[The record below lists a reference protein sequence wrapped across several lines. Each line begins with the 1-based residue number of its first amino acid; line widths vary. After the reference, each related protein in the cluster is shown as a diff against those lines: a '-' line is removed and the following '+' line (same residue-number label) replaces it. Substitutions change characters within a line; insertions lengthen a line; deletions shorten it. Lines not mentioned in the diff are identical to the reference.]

1 MFEDEDTLLSEGSF
15 DPSEVVATFIEA
27 WAAKDFDTAYNQ
39 LAAHSPLRQGFSQIE
54 WVKRRED
61 WAKQARPANVQFD
74 IADDEDF
81 GLGIDA
87 EDDAD
92 EDDADED
99 DALDDEEEKGENEPD
114 VVEVF
119 WSLEIAD
126 TPLGKTLEEL
136 PNATIVYPETGR
148 HWFWTKYTVI
158 EDEEDYRILDI
169 DDEGTAAQQL
179 PLEELQQRID
189 AQLKEIESMMQDL
202 GVDPD
207 VPVDVDA
214 LGDEEAAA
222 MALGIGDPSELLQHL
237 TWLTQ
242 RGMHY
247 SDAVIAKSPADM
259 ELYDRAAA
267 QAALLQDWE
276 HSAAYVSLIAERF
289 PEQRGET
296 LSNLAIIVSNLVT
309 TYDEQGMTERAEHF
323 ATLIEKLLR
332 ESIATDDNFTA
343 YILLANF
350 LVDEG
355 KRLSEAETLL
365 KKAQSLAKEPIAQAQ
380 VQGAQG
386 NLAETRGDGKAALVH
401 YQKAAQLH
409 PGLPNVWVNIGDLQ
423 SKMGLLKEAEQSY
436 QQAISINPD
445 ESYPY
450 VELASLYTAG
460 NQFDKAHAILDQGM
474 ERSDSADLFAAHAL
488 TYIYQNDLNSADDY
502 LSEAEEIDSDH
513 EMVQNVRRL
522 YESRKAAQKRSGKAN
537 KPNRP
542 NNPKKKR

>member
-1 MFEDEDTLLSEGSF
+1 MFEDDDTLLNEGSF

-39 LAAHSPLRQGFSQIE
+39 LATNSPLRQGLSQAE

-81 GLGIDA
+81 GLGIGAEEDA
-87 EDDAD
+87 DEEDALDDD
-92 EDDADED
+92 EDDA
-99 DALDDEEEKGENEPD
+99 NQSD

-119 WSLEIAD
+119 WSLEMVD
-126 TPLGKTLEEL
+126 TALGKTLEEL

-148 HWFWTKYTVI
+148 HWFWTKYTVV

-179 PLEELQQRID
+179 PLEELQQRVD

-202 GVDPD
+202 GVDPN

-214 LGDEEAAA
+214 LDDEEAAA
-222 MALGIGDPSELLQHL
+222 MALGIGDPTELLQHL

-247 SDAVIAKSPADM
+247 SDALIAKSPADM
-259 ELYDRAAA
+259 DIYDRAAA

-276 HSAAYVSLIAERF
+276 RSAAYVSLIAERF

-309 TYDEQGMTERAEHF
+309 TYDEQGMTERAEQF
-323 ATLIEKLLR
+323 ANLIEKLLR
-332 ESIATDDNFTA
+332 ESIETDDNFTA
-343 YILLANF
+343 HILLANF

-365 KKAQSLAKEPIAQAQ
+365 KKAQSLAKEPTEQAQ

-386 NLAETRGDGKAALVH
+386 NLAEARGDGKSALAH

-460 NQFDKAHAILDQGM
+460 NQFEKAHDILDQGM
-474 ERSDSADLFAAHAL
+474 QHSDSADLFAAHAL
-488 TYIYQNDLNSADDY
+488 THIYQNDLNSANDY
-502 LSEAEEIDSDH
+502 LTEAEEIDPDH

-522 YESRKAAQKRSGKAN
+522 YESRKSAQKRSGKAS